1 MVQEA
6 LLRLGFQTTLI
17 KSYFDSSP
25 RLSDLVDCL
34 ETTDRPTVRAI
45 IVVRRIDPAI
55 VAEEQAVR
63 AVTVRRSRPIGAV
76 VADIAET
83 AIIAVAMT
91 RSRVPNYGC
100 TAELSGEVHAFVSA
114 IVWIVFNVIT

>member
-34 ETTDRPTVRAI
+34 ETTDRMTGRAI
-45 IVVRRIDPAI
+45 EEARRIDADIAI
-55 VAEEQAVR
+55 AVQAVR
-63 AVTVRRSRPIGAV
+63 AVIVRKSRSRPIGAV
-76 VADIAET
+76 VADKAET
-83 AIIAVAMT
+83 ASTVVAIT

-100 TAELSGEVHAFVSA
+100 TP
-114 IVWIVFNVIT
+114 